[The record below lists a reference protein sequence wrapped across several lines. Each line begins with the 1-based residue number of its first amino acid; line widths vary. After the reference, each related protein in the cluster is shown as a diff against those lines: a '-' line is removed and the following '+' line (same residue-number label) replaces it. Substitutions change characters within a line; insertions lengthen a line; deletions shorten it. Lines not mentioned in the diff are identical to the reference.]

1 MRIIEQIYQ
10 HYIKSHTISTDSR
23 NITEGCVFVALKGER
38 FDGND
43 FAYQV
48 ASENVASCVIADRK
62 DLPSHERIF
71 IVDDSLAALQELAR
85 LHREKCNIP
94 VIGITGTNGK
104 TTTKELVAAV
114 LSEKKRIIY
123 TQGNFNNHLGVPL
136 TLLRIKP
143 ETEMAVVEIGAN
155 HPGEIA
161 QLCNIAK
168 PDYGIVTNIGRA
180 HIEGFGSYEGII
192 KTKNELYEY
201 IKENGTIQKSKAFV
215 NSNNEL
221 LVKLTKEMD
230 CVYYGSTDDC
240 NTYENI
246 AVGSKAASSSPY
258 LVVNWDGIEIK
269 TNLVGDYNLEN
280 VMAAI
285 AVGSYFNIEKKL
297 IVKALENYL
306 PSNNRSQYIKSSK
319 NEIVMDAYNAN
330 PTSMAA
336 SIRNFRNIS
345 NGNSLLILGDMKE
358 LGNESEKEHRII
370 IDIIN
375 ELKFED
381 VILVGD
387 EFKKVNTKFQSF
399 SNIDDLIKH
408 IDMNSIS
415 GKNIL
420 VKGSHSIHLERLINI
435 L

>member
-1 MRIIEQIYQ
+1 MRILEQIYQ

-143 ETEMAVVEIGAN
+143 ETEMAVVEMGAN

-215 NSNNEL
+215 NSNNKL

-285 AVGSYFNIEKKL
+285 AVGSYFNIEKEL

-381 VILVGD
+381 VILVGN

>member
-143 ETEMAVVEIGAN
+143 ETEMAVVEMGAN

-246 AVGSKAASSSPY
+246 AVGSKVASSSPY

-285 AVGSYFNIEKKL
+285 AVGSYFNIEKEL

>member
-143 ETEMAVVEIGAN
+143 ETEMAVVEMGAN

-319 NEIVMDAYNAN
+319 NEIVMDAFNAN

>member
-143 ETEMAVVEIGAN
+143 ETEMAVVEMGAN

-240 NTYENI
+240 NTHENI

-285 AVGSYFNIEKKL
+285 AVGSYFNIEKEL

>member
-143 ETEMAVVEIGAN
+143 ETEMAIVEMGAN

-285 AVGSYFNIEKKL
+285 AVGSYFNIEKEL

-420 VKGSHSIHLERLINI
+420 IKGSHSIHLERLINI

>member
-143 ETEMAVVEIGAN
+143 ETEMAVVEMGAN

-285 AVGSYFNIEKKL
+285 AVGSYFNIEKEL

-345 NGNSLLILGDMKE
+345 NGKSLLILGDMKE

>member
-143 ETEMAVVEIGAN
+143 ETEMAVVEMGAN

-258 LVVNWDGIEIK
+258 LVVKWDGIEIK

-285 AVGSYFNIEKKL
+285 AVGSYFNIEKEL

>member
-1 MRIIEQIYQ
+1 MRILEQIYQ

-143 ETEMAVVEIGAN
+143 ETEMAIVEMGAN

-285 AVGSYFNIEKKL
+285 AVGSYFNIEKEL

-370 IDIIN
+370 IDIID

-387 EFKKVNTKFQSF
+387 EFKKVNTKFLSF